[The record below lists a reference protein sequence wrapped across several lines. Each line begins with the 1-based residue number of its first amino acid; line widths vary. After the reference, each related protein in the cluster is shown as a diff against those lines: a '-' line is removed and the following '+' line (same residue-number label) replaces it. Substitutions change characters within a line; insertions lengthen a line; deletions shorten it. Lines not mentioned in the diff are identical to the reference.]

1 MCQFP
6 FLLWQPGSSSLF
18 NSLLLCALPSRCHL
32 HTYPHVFRDT
42 ITNRHGPPFP
52 RFYSYLIFTSTLTR
66 TRTWPQSLGDALVVG
81 SIIALSQRIQVW

>member
-18 NSLLLCALPSRCHL
+18 NSLLLCALPSCCHL
-32 HTYPHVFRDT
+32 HTYPHIFRDT
-42 ITNRHGPPFP
+42 VTNRHGPPFP

-66 TRTWPQSLGDALVVG
+66 TRTRPQSLGGALVVG